1 MKEQYQVPVAVFV
14 FKRVELAKKMLKCL
28 EQIRPT
34 KLFVISD
41 GPRRGVTG
49 EQEQVEQV
57 RALFNQVSWPCE
69 IKRNY
74 ARENMG
80 CDVRVPSGI
89 SWVFEQVEEAVI
101 LEDDCHQPG
110 RFRRSPHDGGRFQ
123 QHDELSD
130 ERQFLL
136 YGESLYVGMGNLETC
151 LGTLYW

>member
-1 MKEQYQVPVAVFV
+1 MEEQYQVPVAVFV

-28 EQIRPT
+28 ERIRPT

-89 SWVFEQVEEAVI
+89 GWVFEQVEEAVI
-101 LEDDCHQPG
+101 LD
-110 RFRRSPHDGGRFQ
+110 
-123 QHDELSD
+123 
-130 ERQFLL
+130 LL
-136 YGESLYVGMGNLETC
+136 QVTKSKLLLC
-151 LGTLYW
+151 QKL